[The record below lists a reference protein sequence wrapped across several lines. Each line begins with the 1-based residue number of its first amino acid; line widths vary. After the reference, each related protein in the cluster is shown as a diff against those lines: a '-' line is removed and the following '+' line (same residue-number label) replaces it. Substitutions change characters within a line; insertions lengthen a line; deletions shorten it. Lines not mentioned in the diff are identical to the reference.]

1 MANWLSKLSRSNWY
15 FAVAGLS
22 LFCLCSIS
30 ALLGWN
36 KLSNYRINLDGS
48 TEIFT
53 VNPGNS
59 LTSISAKLADE
70 GKVPNPHLMTIYA
83 KLLGLEKSIQ
93 EGEYLLEPEIT
104 MAELVKKMVNGDK
117 FQHKVTFLEG
127 WSLHQVLAELRSRS
141 SIRQEID
148 NYDPEHIAKLLG
160 LNVRNAEGMLFPD
173 TYFFTRNTSDIQI
186 LKRANTKLNKV
197 LHDSWESRGEGLPFS
212 DPYEALILASII
224 EKESG
229 LNSERKKISGVFL
242 RRISLGMRLQSDPT
256 VIYGMGLKYKGNIT
270 RQDLIE
276 NTAYNTYRIDGL
288 PPTPIALA
296 GKASIEASLNPSK
309 ADFLYFVSQGDG
321 SHYFSETLSEHNA
334 AVDKYQRESNTR

>member
-22 LFCLCSIS
+22 LFYLCSIS

-93 EGEYLLEPEIT
+93 EGEYLLESEIT

-160 LNVRNAEGMLFPD
+160 LNVRNAEGMFFPD